1 MRYFKDIDEDS
12 RLYPNDTENRRWWES
27 GTSKI

>member
-1 MRYFKDIDEDS
+1 MRYFKDVDEDS